1 MTFPINEY
9 LTWWSVHKLGSRHNS
24 SEIMTLSNP
33 GLPIGHTV
41 KKIVQSPIKMHW
53 YTIFLNR
60 DKGKN

>member
-1 MTFPINEY
+1 M
-9 LTWWSVHKLGSRHNS
+9 GHNPVPAF
-24 SEIMTLSNP
+24 SENS
-33 GLPIGHTV
+33 GYYTV